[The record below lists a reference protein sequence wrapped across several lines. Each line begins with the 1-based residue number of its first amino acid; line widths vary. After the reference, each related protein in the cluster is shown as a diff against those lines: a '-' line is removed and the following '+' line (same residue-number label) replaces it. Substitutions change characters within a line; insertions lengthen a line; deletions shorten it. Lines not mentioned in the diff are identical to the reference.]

1 MYNAELV
8 LQERH
13 GIAYALINSKL
24 CSLCSDRMD
33 TMHSPKYR
41 LLKSE
46 GRGSSQCFFC
56 GSLRCFSNVLAL
68 RYQPFALWI
77 YHNCARSRV
86 RSTVEAVATVVL
98 IDHVSK
104 MVEI

>member
-41 LLKSE
+41 
-46 GRGSSQCFFC
+46 
-56 GSLRCFSNVLAL
+56 
-68 RYQPFALWI
+68 
-77 YHNCARSRV
+77 RSV
-86 RSTVEAVATVVL
+86 SFVEAYVASLTSWPSDISLSRFGYITIARGPVFDPRL
-98 IDHVSK
+98 RPLLLLF
-104 MVEI
+104 